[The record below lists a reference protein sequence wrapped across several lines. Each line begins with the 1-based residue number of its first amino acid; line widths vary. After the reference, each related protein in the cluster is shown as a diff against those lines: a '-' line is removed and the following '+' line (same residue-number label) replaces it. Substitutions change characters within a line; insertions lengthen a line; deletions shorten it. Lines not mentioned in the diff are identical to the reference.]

1 MTRLA
6 SIEVEAVMQR
16 IQARL
21 VRRTEEEY
29 LRSLRALP
37 EPHRSLW
44 STWIVQCEV
53 ENGGFAQYFWNIE
66 SEGFYD
72 EAEGGFAALS
82 APEHLE
88 IFRRARGLVT
98 PHLPVMHTWQ
108 GADDRFSKYK
118 PMLKREGLYDQF
130 LRLDGQ
136 FYDLRPSLPDLRQQY
151 ISANADALTT

>member
-1 MTRLA
+1 M
-6 SIEVEAVMQR
+6 ER
-16 IQARL
+16 IQSRL
-21 VRRTEEEY
+21 VRRPEEEY

-53 ENGGFAQYFWNIE
+53 DNGGFAQYFWNIE
-66 SEGFYD
+66 AEGFYD
-72 EAEGGFAALS
+72 EAEHGFNALAAS
-82 APEHLE
+82 RHLE
-88 IFRRARGLVT
+88 IFRLARRLIT

-118 PMLKREGLYDQF
+118 PLLNRESLYDQF

-136 FYDLRPSLPDLRQQY
+136 FYDLRPSLSDLRQHY
-151 ISANADALTT
+151 ISANADALST